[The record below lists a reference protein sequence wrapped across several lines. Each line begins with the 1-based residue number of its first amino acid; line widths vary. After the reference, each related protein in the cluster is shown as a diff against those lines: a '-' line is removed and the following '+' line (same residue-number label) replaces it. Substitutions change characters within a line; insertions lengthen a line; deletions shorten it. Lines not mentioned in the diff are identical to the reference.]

1 MQLSSLEI
9 KGFKS
14 FGDKISINFDE
25 GITAIVG
32 PNGCGKSNVVDAI
45 RWVLG
50 EQSTRMLRSEKMENL
65 IFNGTK
71 TRKAANLA
79 EVSLTFNNTKNIL
92 PTEYATVTITRKLY
106 RSGESEYR
114 LNDVSCRL
122 KDIVDLFLDTG
133 IGADSYSIIELKMV
147 DELLNNKENSRRQL
161 FEEAAG
167 ISKYK
172 VRKKQTINK
181 LKDTE
186 ADLSRVDDLLF
197 EIEKNLK
204 TLENQAKKTEK
215 YYKLKELY
223 KEFSRSLAAFKIF
236 SFQQKTNVLTAQ
248 EEDLVNQKIEIIAN
262 GDHLQAGLQQL
273 KLDTL
278 NEEKNLSAQQKATNE
293 YVGKLRNAENDQK
306 LQSEQLS
313 NLLEKVQDL
322 EKELQADRKTKQE
335 AEENLAVLRK
345 AEEQEKIEIELSKN
359 LLETLKESAQTYK
372 SKQEEQK
379 KLLTDEIQKRKDL
392 NEKIKLEE
400 REMAIQRTKNE
411 SLQNEKLQTS
421 NESEK
426 KEGELA
432 AAVESVKVIDSDLTI
447 QKKQLEI
454 LEIAEQAIEEKDANL
469 SVEIDKQ
476 KEFLAS
482 ENRILDSRQNEYNL
496 TKSLIDNLEGFPES
510 IKFLKKNTNWSKKA
524 PLLSDILFCNEEY
537 RIAIENYLQPFLNY
551 YVVDDAD
558 EAIQAIRL
566 LSESSKGRADF
577 FILNSIPNKKIENLN
592 VNSNSVSA
600 LSVIETEDRYA
611 ILANYLLGNVIISE
625 NETVTTANPI
635 NDQVIL
641 SKNGQFSKSTISL
654 SGGSVG
660 LFEGKRIGRVKNLEL
675 LEKQIQ
681 EHVKNTAKSKQSIA
695 DMNDQKNQLK
705 LQSAKKEIAEIQSK
719 IKQLENQ
726 KISADTRQEQFQA
739 FITSNL
745 SKAETIVQQL
755 KLVEQKI
762 QEIEPKLQELYQEER
777 SLNEKISLLEGEML
791 EINEFSMQQSSKFNE
806 ENIRFHQKE
815 NKLHSI
821 KKDVDYRGYSLSGAN
836 NRILKNE
843 TELSTANEKIKVLM
857 LSSETVSQ
865 ELGGMYDQKTA
876 MEKGLLEME
885 EAYYDVK
892 LKINSFEDSLV
903 ENRKKQHNIDELL
916 TSLKEKKNELLLNLH
931 SLRERLSVEF
941 EINIDEINADEVNEA
956 DSEQDLIERTEKLR
970 SQITNYGPINPLALT
985 AFEEMNE
992 RFTFINT
999 QKEDLLQSKKSLLE
1013 TIKEIDDTAK
1023 ERFLEAFT
1031 KIRANFIEVFRS
1043 LFNEEDSCDLIL
1055 SDPNDPLES
1064 DIDIIAKPKGKRPL
1078 TINQLSGGEKTLTAT
1093 AILFSLYLLKP
1104 APFCIFDEVD
1114 APLDDTNID
1123 KFNGIIRKFSD
1134 NSQFIVVT
1142 HNKRTIASTDIVYG
1156 VTMIEPGISKVVPVD
1171 LREIKAA

>member
-14 FGDKISINFDE
+14 FGDKISIHFDE
-25 GITAIVG
+25 GVTAIVG

-106 RSGESEYR
+106 RSGESEYS
-114 LNDVSCRL
+114 LNNVACRL

-147 DELLNNKENSRRQL
+147 DELLNNKDNSRRQL

-172 VRKKQTINK
+172 LRKKQTISK

-186 ADLSRVDDLLF
+186 TDLSRVDDLLF

-223 KEFSRSLAAFKIF
+223 KEFSRTLAAFKIA
-236 SFQQKTNVLTAQ
+236 SFQEKTNVLTAQ
-248 EEDLVNQKIEIIAN
+248 GDELINQKIKIATQ
-262 GDHLQAGLQQL
+262 GDSLEAGLQQL

-278 NEEKNLSAQQKATNE
+278 NEEKNLSSQQKATNDFI
-293 YVGKLRNAENDQK
+293 GKLRNAENEQK
-306 LQSEQLS
+306 IQSEQLS
-313 NLLEKVQDL
+313 NLLEKVQNL
-322 EKELQADRKTKQE
+322 ESELITDRKTHQE
-335 AEENLAVLRK
+335 AEENLVILRK
-345 AEEQEKIEIELSKN
+345 SEETEKLEIETSKN
-359 LLETLKESAQTYK
+359 LLESLKDAAQIFK
-372 SKQEEQK
+372 AKQEEQK
-379 KLLTDEIQKRKDL
+379 KIVVEAIQIRKELSD
-392 NEKIKLEE
+392 KIRLEE
-400 REMAIQRTKNE
+400 RELAVQRTKNE
-411 SLQNEKLQTS
+411 SLQNEKLQTYH
-421 NESEK
+421 ESER

-432 AAVESVKVIDSDLTI
+432 AAIESVKVLDAQLCVRKQSLDSLKNDELA
-447 QKKQLEI
+447 L
-454 LEIAEQAIEEKDANL
+454 EEKDL
-469 SVEIDKQ
+469 ELTKEIDHQ
-476 KEFLAS
+476 KEILTA
-482 ENRILDSRQNEYNL
+482 ENRLLDSRQNEFNL

-524 PLLSDILFCNEEY
+524 PLLSDILFCKEDY
-537 RIAIENYLQPFLNY
+537 RIAIENYLQPYLNY
-551 YVVDDAD
+551 YVVDDVE
-558 EAIQAIRL
+558 EAAQAIRL

-577 FILNSIPNKKIENLN
+577 FILNAIPNWTASDKSLSGDNLT
-592 VNSNSVSA
+592 A
-600 LSVIETEDRYA
+600 LSVIETDDRYKKL
-611 ILANYLLGNVIISE
+611 IDYLLGNVIISSTE
-625 NETVTTANPI
+625 NI
-635 NDQVIL
+635 NSSISQSDFIIL
-641 SKNGQFSKSTISL
+641 SKNGQFAKNRISL

-660 LFEGKRIGRVKNLEL
+660 LFEGKRIGRAKNLEL
-675 LEKQIQ
+675 LDKQIQ
-681 EHVKNTAKSKQSIA
+681 DHHRNTAKCRQIIA
-695 DMNDQKNQLK
+695 DMFDEKNKLK
-705 LQSAKKEIAEIQSK
+705 QNSSKKEIVEIESF
-719 IKQLENQ
+719 IKSLDNQ

-745 SKAETIVQQL
+745 SKAETIIQQL
-755 KLVEQKI
+755 KMVAEKI
-762 QEIEPKLQELYQEER
+762 AILEPNLTDLIQQER
-777 SLNEKISLLEGEML
+777 NSNEKISQLENEMSEL
-791 EINEFSMQQSSKFNE
+791 NELTSQKSTLFNE
-806 ENIRFHQKE
+806 ENIRYHQKE
-815 NKLHSI
+815 NRLHSI
-821 KKDVDYRGYSLSGAN
+821 IKDIDYRGYSLSGAK
-836 NRILKNE
+836 NRIQKNE
-843 TELSTANEKIKVLM
+843 LDLASANEKIKNLM
-857 LSSETVSQ
+857 LTTGNVSD
-865 ELGGMYDQKTA
+865 ELIGMYEQKTS
-876 MEKGLLEME
+876 MEKGLVEME
-885 EAYYDVK
+885 NAYYNVK
-892 LKINSFEDSLV
+892 LKINGFEESIQ
-903 ENRKKQHNIDELL
+903 ENRKQQQQTDELIAA
-916 TSLKEKKNELLLNLH
+916 LKEKKNELMLSLH

-941 EINIDEINADEVNEA
+941 EIDIDDINAEEINEDDNEK
-956 DSEQDLIERTEKLR
+956 DLIDRTEKIKV
-970 SQITNYGPINPLALT
+970 QINNYGPINPLAVT
-985 AFEEMNE
+985 AFDEMNE

-999 QKEDLLQSKKSLLE
+999 QKEDLLQSKKSLLD
-1013 TIKEIDDTAK
+1013 TIKEIDETAK

-1031 KIRANFIEVFRS
+1031 QIRTNFIDVFRS

-1064 DIDIIAKPKGKRPL
+1064 EIDIIAKPKGKRPL

-1123 KFNGIIRKFSD
+1123 KFNSIIRKFSD

-1156 VTMIEPGISKVVPVD
+1156 VTMLELGVSKVVPVD
-1171 LREIKAA
+1171 LRNIHAA